1 MKRQSVR
8 VCTWNSGVIKS
19 TLCPARLTGSLV
31 SEDLTHSRIISCR
44 HKRDDWVR
52 QRGSKVGLRA
62 HTEEDV
68 DKKVRLNPLSPFPP
82 TLVLTGCYL
91 VWQTIVGVYL
101 LPRWRLLPAVKA
113 SPHFNSLTGAE
124 TDRETE
130 LVFWRCAALQ
140 GHNSTCVQCLL
151 MNCQIQFP
159 QRTSS
164 TSCPHCYSLQK
175 GRTWLK
181 HAHRAGDELTGC
193 DPTVRKSLRP
203 KCTISLGG
211 RGAMW
216 RAQSASV
223 SEIMQYD
230 VWKKLI
236 KDKKC
241 WRHDGLQ
248 LTANYWSHFVSLRHL
263 MGVNISYILLHDLLV
278 FKGAHPC
285 LTKPHGTPRDT
296 CRSVSSRVHCWGKTS
311 PEGFHFK
318 AKELTPGHQE
328 RPHRTERKLL
338 FSLTNSLP
346 SCWVSR
352 VNSPDQR
359 THWGLT
365 QEVKGWTIC
374 QYPKICVF

>member
-1 MKRQSVR
+1 MKYSQFVVGVR
-8 VCTWNSGVIKS
+8 GKVRSWN
-19 TLCPARLTGSLV
+19 GSL
-31 SEDLTHSRIISCR
+31 SH
-44 HKRDDWVR
+44 
-52 QRGSKVGLRA
+52 
-62 HTEEDV
+62 
-68 DKKVRLNPLSPFPP
+68 
-82 TLVLTGCYL
+82 
-91 VWQTIVGVYL
+91 
-101 LPRWRLLPAVKA
+101 PAA
-113 SPHFNSLTGAE
+113 
-124 TDRETE
+124 
-130 LVFWRCAALQ
+130 
-140 GHNSTCVQCLL
+140 
-151 MNCQIQFP
+151 
-159 QRTSS
+159 
-164 TSCPHCYSLQK
+164 LQK

-203 KCTISLGG
+203 KSAISLGE
-211 RGAMW
+211 RGVMW
-216 RAQSASV
+216 RTQSASV

-236 KDKKC
+236 KDKNA
-241 WRHDGLQ
+241 GG
-248 LTANYWSHFVSLRHL
+248 TANYWSHFVSLRQL
-263 MGVNISYILLHDLLV
+263 MEVNISYILLYDLLV

-285 LTKPHGTPRDT
+285 LPKPHGTPRDT
-296 CRSVSSRVHCWGKTS
+296 CRSVSSSVHCWGKTR

-346 SCWVSR
+346 SCWLSR